1 MEKSWHGGDKPL
13 DFYDAKGV
21 VESLLGQLGVDAGF
35 EASSDES
42 LRLGRQA
49 AIIIAPSQVK
59 DRLGVLGE
67 LHPGVLAAFDI
78 SEAVYLFEIDMTA
91 LLPFT
96 AGHKMFQPVPRF
108 PAVDRDIALV
118 VDAGVTNQ
126 QVQDIIGGFSLVNR
140 VALFDVYSG
149 GQVPPGKKSLAYRIT
164 FQSRSQTLT
173 DEAVDQVQQQLL
185 DKLSEKLGAT
195 LRS

>member
-1 MEKSWHGGDKPL
+1 
-13 DFYDAKGV
+13 V
-21 VESLLGQLGVDAGF
+21 VESLLGQSGVDVGF

-42 LRLGRQA
+42 LRLGKQA
-49 AIIIAPSQVK
+49 AIVIA
-59 DRLGVLGE
+59 DNRLGVLGE

-118 VDAGVTNQ
+118 VDAGVTNRQ
-126 QVQDIIGGFSLVNR
+126 IQDIIGGFSLVNR

-164 FQSRSQTLT
+164 FQSRSHTLT
-173 DEAVDQVQQQLL
+173 DEAVYQVYQQLL
-185 DKLSEKLGAT
+185 DRLSKELGAT